1 MEEETE
7 REREVIFK
15 MAYKFI
21 VIFPFQTNFT
31 EVFLTFSHIASV
43 FSFFYP
49 KNLGPQDGEHD
60 RIRIL
65 HNSSLLYPMLYRQQ
79 SQKDDTDMTNSDYL
93 NQLNFLAYAFSTLPS
108 LFKVVIYQ
116 PYQSHYILSPLSFNL
131 HLVLFP
137 KATICFMLII
147 SPSVV
152 IFVFIQDISSIFP
165 RKSS

>member
-1 MEEETE
+1 M
-7 REREVIFK
+7 
-15 MAYKFI
+15 
-21 VIFPFQTNFT
+21 IFPFQTNFT
-31 EVFLTFSHIASV
+31 EIFLTLSHIASV

-49 KNLGPQDGEHD
+49 KNLGPQDGDD

-65 HNSSLLYPMLYRQQ
+65 HNSLLYPMLSRQQ
-79 SQKDDTDMTNSDYL
+79 SQKHDTDITNSDYL
-93 NQLNFLAYAFSTLPS
+93 NQLNFLAYAFPTLPS

-165 RKSS
+165 RKSSWKQYSFNFSFCLLITVCPL